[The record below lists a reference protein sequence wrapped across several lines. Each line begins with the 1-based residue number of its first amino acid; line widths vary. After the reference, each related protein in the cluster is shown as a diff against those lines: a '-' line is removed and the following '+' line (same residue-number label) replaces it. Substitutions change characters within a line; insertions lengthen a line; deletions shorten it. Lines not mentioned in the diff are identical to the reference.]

1 MSYELLN
8 VFFRQTTLTDG
19 ENQYF
24 SNRTRSTLVN
34 AKTTPPN
41 GLHFETGEK
50 EIKNPYIYAA
60 PPLNRVRQ
68 FQISYRSVKD
78 SGHNREIDRKFR
90 MLKSKQR
97 PASSL
102 GQ

>member
-1 MSYELLN
+1 MVKTS
-8 VFFRQTTLTDG
+8 T
-19 ENQYF
+19 YF

-34 AKTTPPN
+34 AKTTPQN

-78 SGHNREIDRKFR
+78 SGHNREIDRHTQRKFR
-90 MLKSKQR
+90 MLKSKRR